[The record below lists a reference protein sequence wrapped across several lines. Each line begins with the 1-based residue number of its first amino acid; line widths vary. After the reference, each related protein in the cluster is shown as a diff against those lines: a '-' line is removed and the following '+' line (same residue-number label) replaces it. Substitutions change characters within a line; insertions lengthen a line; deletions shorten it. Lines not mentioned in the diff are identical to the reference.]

1 MDVGVMVGAIGM
13 GAVSVA
19 VGNTGA
25 RVAVGVAGAIVGVG
39 DAGTRDAMAVGVGD
53 AVGVAV
59 NGTVVGVTVGMTVV
73 AFIWHGKATCK
84 LPVCESTPLPLT
96 RDEYPAC
103 ILFDNITFAAPS
115 R

>member
-1 MDVGVMVGAIGM
+1 MFVVTTGVTGVEVGWD
-13 GAVSVA
+13 
-19 VGNTGA
+19 
-25 RVAVGVAGAIVGVG
+25 VAVGVNGTAVG
-39 DAGTRDAMAVGVGD
+39 DWVAVKVGSTGTGD